1 MVQRRLP
8 FYVRRYNVVRG
19 VSDADNYGRT
29 LPNRRIVCFSE
40 SVFGYIEQ
48 DGEITKP
55 VEIELVLSD
64 YPKLFE
70 KDCDDCDKKQRE
82 RNRD

>member
-1 MVQRRLP
+1 MRS
-8 FYVRRYNVVRG
+8 
-19 VSDADNYGRT
+19 VSDADNHERT
-29 LPNRRIVCFSE
+29 SSNRRIVCFSE
-40 SVFGYIEQ
+40 GAFGYVEQ

-55 VEIELVLSD
+55 VEIELVVSD

-82 RNRD
+82 RNRG